1 MQNLPLKK
9 ITAIT
14 FVLSAISFL
23 MLDERFYHL
32 VLTEDK
38 GQRKLLKKLTYIGD
52 AEWMLIGSLALYVIG
67 LVMFK
72 FIVKTEIWRTVSNK
86 SLFVFAAVA
95 LPGIFASFTKN
106 ALGRARPKLFETEGP
121 FGFDFLAF
129 DSDYAGWPSGHTTT
143 AFAMATAI
151 TLLFPRLAYIT
162 FPLAILAAY
171 TRTALGAH
179 YLADVIMGAAVGTVG
194 AILVYRWLKPKLK
207 L

>member
-9 ITAIT
+9 ITAT
-14 FVLSAISFL
+14 VFVLSAISFL

-67 LVMFK
+67 LIMFK
-72 FIVKTEIWRTVSNK
+72 FIAKTEIWRTISNK
-86 SLFVFAAVA
+86 GLFVFAAVA
-95 LPGIFASFTKN
+95 LPGIFASLTKN
-106 ALGRARPKLFETEGP
+106 TIGRARPKLFETEGP
-121 FGFDFLAF
+121 FGFDFMAF
-129 DSDYAGWPSGHTTT
+129 DSKFAGWPSGHTTT

-151 TLLFPRLAYIT
+151 ALLFPRLAYIT

-179 YLADVIMGAAVGTVG
+179 YLADVTMGAAVGTVG
-194 AILVYRWLKPKLK
+194 AILVYRWLKPKLN